1 MTTEIPEQPESEAE
15 SESAQQDLRAEL
27 QADLVT
33 QFTAKLKTNGTL
45 PEVVSKALV
54 ALLSAQAPTSA
65 DVIAALALEDP
76 IEPGALNE

>member
-1 MTTEIPEQPESEAE
+1 MTTETPEQPRAEAE

-54 ALLSAQAPTSA
+54 ALLSAQAPTSS
-65 DVIAALALEDP
+65 DVIAALSLEDP
-76 IEPGALNE
+76 IESVALNE